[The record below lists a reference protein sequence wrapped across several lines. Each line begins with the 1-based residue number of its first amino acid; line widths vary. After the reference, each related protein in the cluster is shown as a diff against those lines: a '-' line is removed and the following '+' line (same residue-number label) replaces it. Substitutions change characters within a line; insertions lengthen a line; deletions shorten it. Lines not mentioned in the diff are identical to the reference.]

1 MNSDSDKYFNE
12 EYDNSLSQKV
22 HEHKMKELSKK
33 QYISLDKNLYKDYIS
48 QNINV
53 NDQLSSSEKKIVE
66 DTLYLQGFMIT
77 TIGILYL
84 LPESVTK
91 WDPEEA
97 NGDNLGGK
105 WKQNIQD
112 GPVVDEDEFIINYIG
127 HPVSGAVYYSMAR
140 NDGLDPFQSFMF
152 SFIMSSFIWECG
164 YESFAEIPSIQDLI
178 STPIVGA
185 FMGEYMYYLEKELDK
200 NGGIIWGSSSLGNI
214 SYFFLNPMGQIAEG
228 LSDWLDLSVTMR
240 FETYQ
245 ETTIIKQKQYN
256 VSLNKPYQFDSFN
269 YGVIINLEF

>member
-1 MNSDSDKYFNE
+1 LNSDSDKYFNE